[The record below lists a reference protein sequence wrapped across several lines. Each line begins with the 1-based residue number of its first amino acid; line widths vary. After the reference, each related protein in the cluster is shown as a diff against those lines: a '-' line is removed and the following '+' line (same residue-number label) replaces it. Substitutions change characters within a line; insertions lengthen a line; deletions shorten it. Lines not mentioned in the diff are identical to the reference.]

1 MLKIAALT
9 KYPLECTR
17 PALCVSQEFKLLAKH
32 AAYSNQLLDYIPLEE
47 V

>member
-1 MLKIAALT
+1 MLRIAALK

-17 PALCVSQEFKLLAKH
+17 PALSQEFKLLAKH
-32 AAYSNQLLDYIPLEE
+32 AADSNQLLDYIPLEE